1 MILVEEDH
9 LHPIGI
15 VWEAVH
21 GRQYDCYGNI
31 VGIDEVQDLDYGYE
45 NFLIDALLYA
55 ILSHKIV

>member
-31 VGIDEVQDLDYGYE
+31 VGIDEVQDLDHGYE
-45 NFLIDALLYA
+45 NFLIDAL
-55 ILSHKIV
+55 